1 MNEPVWINRRVLL
14 HLHLASL
21 AEFGG
26 ASGIR
31 DANLLDSALA
41 RPVNRFHYE
50 PAADIPALAAS
61 YGYGL
66 AKNHPFVD
74 GNKRAAFHSVIL
86 FLALNGRELSAEIA
100 ECILVMLSVAS
111 DGLSEEQ
118 FAAWIRANSE
128 KQPSSSIGGKK

>member
-1 MNEPVWINRRVLL
+1 MIEPVRIDRRVLL

-21 AEFGG
+21 AQFGG
-26 ASGIR
+26 ASGIC

-50 PAADIPALAAS
+50 PSADIPALAAS
-61 YGYGL
+61 FGYGL
-66 AKNHPFVD
+66 AKHHPFVD

-86 FLALNGRELSAEIA
+86 FLALNGRELSAEMA

-111 DGLSEEQ
+111 GGLSEEQ

-128 KQPSSSIGGKK
+128 KQQSSSIGGKK